1 MSLSVVVITKNEEGT
16 IQRCLQ
22 SAAWADEI
30 VVVDSGSTDR
40 TVDICRELGARVMIT
55 SDWPGFGKQKNRAL
69 AQAKGD
75 WVLSLDADEWVSE
88 RLREEIRAAMA
99 APGSVVAFRIPRL
112 SSYCGRFM
120 RHSGW
125 WPDHVMR
132 LFKRG
137 CGRFSEDIVH
147 ERTIVE
153 GPLGTLQEPLLHE
166 SLVDLEDVID
176 TMDRYSSDSARM
188 MHERGERS
196 SLGKALLHAAWSFL
210 RTYLLRAGFL
220 DGREGLMLAISNA
233 EGTYY
238 RYTKLMLLHHRDGI
252 PGAAAH
258 RRRR

>member
-1 MSLSVVVITKNEEGT
+1 MSLSVVVITKNEEGN

-40 TVDICRELGARVMIT
+40 TVEICRQLGARVMAT
-55 SDWPGFGKQKNRAL
+55 PDWPGFGRQKNRAL
-69 AQAKGD
+69 AEAKGD
-75 WVLSLDADEWVSE
+75 WVLSLDADEWVSQS
-88 RLREEIRAAMA
+88 LREEIRAVVA
-99 APGSVVAFRIPRL
+99 APGPMVAFRIPRL

-125 WPDHVMR
+125 WPDRVVR

-137 CGRFSEDIVH
+137 CARFSEDIVH

-153 GPLGTLQEPLLHE
+153 GPLGTLHEPLLHE

-188 MHERGERS
+188 MHARGQRS
-196 SLGKALLHAAWSFL
+196 SLGKALGHAAWSFL

-220 DGREGLMLAISNA
+220 DGKEGLMLAISNA

-238 RYTKLMLLHHRDGI
+238 RYAKLMLLGHRAGTE
-252 PGAAAH
+252 GAVAP
-258 RRRR
+258 RRPR